1 MWTTE
6 LVPFPPRTAGEG
18 RRRVGSGLPKVRQSP
33 GGQTGACTCEL
44 VLRAPRSPLSH
55 RGLPTAMR
63 EAMWE
68 NQGGGLMSCEAFF
81 SNPKSGSAFPADVF
95 RHFPL
100 KASERPGAQISRSLG
115 GGLDL
120 PCAQGTQGS
129 ALAIQGSLPAT
140 WEGARLAVCF
150 TACSFQRDKHQ
161 CGVLKGNIWASI
173 AIIFF

>member
-1 MWTTE
+1 
-6 LVPFPPRTAGEG
+6 
-18 RRRVGSGLPKVRQSP
+18 
-33 GGQTGACTCEL
+33 
-44 VLRAPRSPLSH
+44 
-55 RGLPTAMR
+55 
-63 EAMWE
+63 
-68 NQGGGLMSCEAFF
+68 MSCEAFF

-161 CGVLKGNIWASI
+161 CVVLKGNIWASI